1 VGGGWMKRVKALV
14 GVLFVL
20 VIIGCTVSPVS
31 AWGGFTHYSIG
42 NAVKNCIGIPSEIKE
57 HQLDFINGVVVPDI
71 FYGIWG
77 VTVPADWEKLY
88 KLMHYDER
96 LITFVW
102 QEATTDEERAYAAG
116 WITHPISD
124 YYIHDHA
131 SNLIVP
137 YPHGKAYLD
146 YKNANTQSEHARIE
160 YYVDCIVYH
169 DKEGKLPTQF
179 VLYPFFIRKCIQDF
193 KNKYGG
199 DFPVPSVGEITN
211 EFGDLMAGYYAEQI
225 SFDVLGDY
233 LYNEAKRECGDYKDW
248 WDASVEA
255 SYLKLLS
262 LGSYSYSAKKGI
274 EQSFT
279 KVPIKSIDIKRKA
292 ISSDVIIAIR
302 KSIGHELIKE
312 GILIPHSKYD
322 KKTSAYILW
331 FESKVS
337 KDKLCRIYLGK
348 FESKLRYLETSEL
361 TTTSI

>member
-1 VGGGWMKRVKALV
+1 MKRIRSLI
-14 GVLFVL
+14 GVLLVL
-20 VIIGCTVSPVS
+20 VMLGSAISPVS

-42 NAVKNCIGIPSEIKE
+42 NAVKNSIGIPSEIKE

-77 VTVPADWEKLY
+77 VTVPADWDKLY
-88 KLMHYDER
+88 DLTHYNETF
-96 LITFVW
+96 ITFIW
-102 QEATTDEERAYAAG
+102 QEATTDAERAYAAG

-124 YYIHDHA
+124 YYIHNHA

-146 YKNANTQSEHARIE
+146 YKNANTQSEYAKIE
-160 YYVDCIVYH
+160 YYVEYIVYH
-169 DKEGKLPTQF
+169 DKDGKLPTQF
-179 VLYPFFIRKCIQDF
+179 VLYPFFIKKCIQDF

-211 EFGDLMAGYYAEQI
+211 EFEDLMAGYYAEQI

-233 LYNEAKRECGDYKDW
+233 LYNKAKRECGDYKDW

-262 LGSYSYSAKKGI
+262 LGSYGYSAKKVTGI
-274 EQSFT
+274 EQPVIKLPT
-279 KVPIKSIDIKRKA
+279 KSTGTKRKA
-292 ISSDVIIAIR
+292 INDDIFIAIR
-302 KSIGHELIKE
+302 KSIGHELIRE

-322 KKTSAYILW
+322 KKTGAYILW

-337 KDKLCRIYLGK
+337 KDKLCKIYLK
-348 FESKLRYLETSEL
+348 
-361 TTTSI
+361 

>member
-1 VGGGWMKRVKALV
+1 MLGSIAN
-14 GVLFVL
+14 
-20 VIIGCTVSPVS
+20 PVS

-42 NAVKNCIGIPSEIKE
+42 NAVKNGIGIPSEVKE

-88 KLMHYDER
+88 DLMHYDER
-96 LITFVW
+96 FITFVW
-102 QEATTDEERAYAAG
+102 QEATTDKERAYAAG

-124 YYIHDHA
+124 YYIHDNA

-146 YKNANTQSEHARIE
+146 YKNANTKSEHARIE

-179 VLYPFFIRKCIQDF
+179 VLYPFFIKKCIQDF

-199 DFPVPSVGEITN
+199 DFPVPSVEKITT
-211 EFGDLMAGYYAEQI
+211 EFEDLMAGYYAEQI
-225 SFDVLGDY
+225 SFVVLGDY
-233 LYNEAKRECGDYKDW
+233 LYNEAKKECGDYKDW

-255 SYLKLLS
+255 SYIKLLS
-262 LGSYSYSAKKGI
+262 LGNYGYSAKK
-274 EQSFT
+274 FT
-279 KVPIKSIDIKRKA
+279 GLKQPFIKLPIKSTNIKRKA
-292 ISSDVIIAIR
+292 INDDAIIAIK

-312 GILIPHSKYD
+312 GLLIPHGKYD
-322 KKTSAYILW
+322 KKTGAYTLW

-337 KDKLCRIYLGK
+337 KDKLCMIYLSK
-348 FESKLRYLETSEL
+348 LESKLRHLEMSKL
-361 TTTSI
+361 TIK